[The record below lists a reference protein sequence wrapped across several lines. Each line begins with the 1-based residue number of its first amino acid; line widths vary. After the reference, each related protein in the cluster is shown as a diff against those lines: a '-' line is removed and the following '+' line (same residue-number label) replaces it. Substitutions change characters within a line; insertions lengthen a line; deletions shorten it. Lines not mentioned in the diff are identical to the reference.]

1 MPSGPRTVVT
11 AVLAGLLLAASV
23 PPWGW
28 WPTAFVGIALLDR
41 LLEGQPARRR
51 FWRTTGVAA
60 AWLFPGTVWMWDLTP
75 PGWLIANAL
84 HSAYFGLGA
93 SLLPAGR
100 GRRIGLVGVVI
111 LGEFARWS
119 WPFGGVPL
127 ATLPMGQAAGPL
139 APVVRVGGP
148 LLLAA
153 LVVVVGVGGPASMV
167 GFDLGRSFNP
177 PDRLGAAT
185 GIINQGGFVA
195 SLLLVVAI
203 GLVLD
208 WRTPGA
214 STDYAPGAFRW
225 AMSVQYVLWAVG
237 LTQIWRYRRRTRAQ
251 LLAEDPDAREH
262 WRGRLA

>member
-1 MPSGPRTVVT
+1 MKQI
-11 AVLAGLLLAASV
+11 VL
-23 PPWGW
+23 
-28 WPTAFVGIALLDR
+28 
-41 LLEGQPARRR
+41 
-51 FWRTTGVAA
+51 
-60 AWLFPGTVWMWDLTP
+60 
-75 PGWLIANAL
+75 
-84 HSAYFGLGA
+84 
-93 SLLPAGR
+93 
-100 GRRIGLVGVVI
+100 
-111 LGEFARWS
+111 
-119 WPFGGVPL
+119 
-127 ATLPMGQAAGPL
+127 
-139 APVVRVGGP
+139 
-148 LLLAA
+148 

-237 LTQIWRYRRRTRAQ
+237 LTQIWRYRRRTRGQ